1 MSKNNPITISSWSLG
16 DQWYTVNH
24 KYPRIFLTAVSG
36 GRFTHLLFLFCSG
49 RFPAA
54 AQTMEA
60 NLP

>member
-36 GRFTHLLFLFCSG
+36 GPFTHLLFLFCSDSCLDHG
-49 RFPAA
+49 SRSSIKR
-54 AQTMEA
+54 
-60 NLP
+60 

>member
-36 GRFTHLLFLFCSG
+36 GRFTHLLFLFCS
-49 RFPAA
+49 FIVV
-54 AQTMEA
+54 
-60 NLP
+60 LLSCCVVHS